1 MSTSI
6 EERLE
11 EMKSPKTFNARAAVK
26 KTTYPVDKVDVY
38 ADAEAA
44 HEVNILANDAVKARY
59 GAQLIWDKA
68 KANALEVLAAGATAV
83 SEDPED
89 EAKAIADN
97 NPQFIEAD
105 KEASALEAELAAAL
119 IPLRSTMLTFHLR
132 GLAPAQ
138 WRNIHKLGRKE
149 IKEPVRKNFE
159 KGEDGDEEFQLAT
172 LERNIERNNWV
183 NNASIASSII
193 KVVNPDGE
201 EDTSVWTTEDV
212 ADLFD
217 HYLESEYGKLKDM
230 MEQLTYANNLFQ
242 VAVQQDVD
250 FLANR

>member
-1 MSTSI
+1 MSNTI
-6 EERLE
+6 EERLDE
-11 EMKSPKTFNARAAVK
+11 LKSPKTFNARAAVK

-44 HEVNILANDAVKARY
+44 HEVNILANDAAKARY

-68 KANALEVLAAGATAV
+68 KAHALDVLGAGATAE

-89 EAKAIADN
+89 EAKAIADGN
-97 NPQFIEAD
+97 AQFTEAD

-119 IPLRSTMLTFHLR
+119 IPLRETMLTFHMR

-138 WRNIHKLGRKE
+138 WRNIHKLARKE

-159 KGEDGDEEFQLAT
+159 KGEDGDEEFQLVT
-172 LERNIERNNWV
+172 LERNIDRNDWV
-183 NNASIASSII
+183 NHTCIASAII
-193 KVVNPDGE
+193 KVTNQQGE

-217 HYLESEYGKLKDM
+217 HYLESEYSKLKNL
-230 MEQLTYANNLFQ
+230 MEQLTFANNLFQ
-242 VAVQQDVD
+242 VAVQEDVD
-250 FLANR
+250 FLPKR